1 MSVLKFLA
9 GLLSNTLIQSVRCLW
24 NAASFLALFAV
35 FILCAAT
42 AALQFAGGGTERSR
56 IAFRKALSSLKM
68 SLKCCAVSAV
78 QCVGVLTCA
87 SPLMRGA
94 QALSEGITPRG
105 VFLPCGRNK
114 TPMQM
119 ILGLNSWEEPS
130 EAPPPREMKMV
141 GAAKARRPIKE
152 RAKPTRR
159 PEAADKK
166 ADAWEQVA
174 NRYLEART
182 LEDLDRI
189 RNEMAVSHT
198 ARYLNALAAAN
209 KARPRRA
216 A

>member
-9 GLLSNTLIQSVRCLW
+9 GFLSNTLIQSVRCLW
-24 NAASFLALFAV
+24 NAVSFLALFAV
-35 FILCAAT
+35 STLRAAT
-42 AALQFAGGGTERSR
+42 AALQFAGGGAERSR
-56 IAFRKALSSLKM
+56 ITFRTALSSLKM

-78 QCVGVLTCA
+78 QCVGVLTGS

-94 QALSEGITPRG
+94 QACSEGIKPRG
-105 VFLPCGRNK
+105 LFLPRGSNR

-119 ILGLNSWEEPS
+119 ILGLNSWENPP
-130 EAPPPREMKMV
+130 EAPPKDIECIKHPETPRQQ
-141 GAAKARRPIKE
+141 KE
-152 RAKPTRR
+152 RAKSIRR
-159 PEAADKK
+159 PKRTSKK

-174 NRYLEART
+174 KRYLEART

-198 ARYLNALAAAN
+198 ARYLNALAAAS
-209 KARPRRA
+209 KPLSRRA